1 MTHLQQQTFGT
12 TSDSIMARDIIIL
25 SKLLYLKHLR
35 LNALNQCY
43 PVRNSVEW
51 SATDDIVIHIKMILG
66 LMKKTKSR
74 PGAKGVVCGDDLG
87 TTKGYT
93 YIDRRMSHFVLL
105 CCRAIFCDSE
115 KCLDVNVVS
124 RSGLDSMSSETTS
137 DQCVV
142 VAVML
147 QLCLVLDSVY
157 KIAK

>member
-1 MTHLQQQTFGT
+1 
-12 TSDSIMARDIIIL
+12 
-25 SKLLYLKHLR
+25 
-35 LNALNQCY
+35 
-43 PVRNSVEW
+43 
-51 SATDDIVIHIKMILG
+51 MILG

-74 PGAKGVVCGDDLG
+74 PGAKGVACGDDLG

-105 CCRAIFCDSE
+105 CCRAVFCDSE